1 MDEWDN
7 VRGKIHYLGRYSDST
22 ELHSFINNDLNIY
35 SENDVICCAKHP
47 TITPSQVPSVSP
59 TMIPSAKRFALNFFG
74 SIFKT

>member
-7 VRGKIHYLGRYSDST
+7 AQGKIQYLGRYGDAT

-35 SENDVICCAKHP
+35 SENDGIHCAKPP